1 MQGTQIIWK
10 VISKFQKVI
19 SKFQK
24 ELSDDA
30 YPTAVV
36 LT

>member
-10 VISKFQKVI
+10 VILKL
-19 SKFQK
+19 QK